1 MLELALVIKDFIC
14 VGEVVDV
21 PRTFSH
27 RLTHLKVL
35 FKSIERF
42 WSNILGVEIEGEEID
57 LVEVGRSGSAEEVEK
72 LLELFV
78 KTAVQAE
85 NKDFFIEKVLSTS
98 Q

>member
-1 MLELALVIKDFIC
+1 M
-14 VGEVVDV
+14 
-21 PRTFSH
+21 
-27 RLTHLKVL
+27 L

>member
-1 MLELALVIKDFIC
+1 M
-14 VGEVVDV
+14 

-57 LVEVGRSGSAEEVEK
+57 LVEIGRSGSAEEVEK
-72 LLELFV
+72 LLELVV

-85 NKDFFIEKVLSTS
+85 NKDFFIEKVLRTS

>member
-1 MLELALVIKDFIC
+1 M
-14 VGEVVDV
+14 DV

-35 FKSIERF
+35 FKSIEKF

-57 LVEVGRSGSAEEVEK
+57 LVEVGRSGSPEEVEK

-98 Q
+98 QQTQ